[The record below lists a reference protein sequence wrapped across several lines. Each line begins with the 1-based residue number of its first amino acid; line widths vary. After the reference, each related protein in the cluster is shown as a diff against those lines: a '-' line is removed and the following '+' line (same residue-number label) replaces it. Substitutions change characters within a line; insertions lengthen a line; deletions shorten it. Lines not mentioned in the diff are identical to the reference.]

1 MNNSPSAYR
10 LAPWRKQMQKIFTI
24 VLVILVIALVVL
36 FYLNISERMT
46 DAKLRI
52 QVLQEERSDYSR
64 KIADLT
70 TDEGRLTSYK
80 KMQERAEKAGFVEID
95 FNDDTEYEY
104 VIIDGYTGTGINSNS
119 EKQEEASPVVSLI
132 KPEYTE
138 SFQEWLAKQ
147 ISTGI
152 ASYEMDN

>member
-1 MNNSPSAYR
+1 MNSQSAYR

-24 VLVILVIALVVL
+24 VLVILIIALVVL

-64 KIADLT
+64 KVADLT
-70 TDEGRLTSYK
+70 TDEGRMTSYK
-80 KMQERAEKAGFVEID
+80 TMQERAEKAGFVEID
-95 FNDDTEYEY
+95 FNDETEYEY
-104 VIIDGYTGTGINSNS
+104 VIIDGYTGTGINSKS
-119 EKQEEASPVVSLI
+119 EKQAETAPVVSLI

-147 ISTGI
+147 IASGI
-152 ASYEMDN
+152 ESYEIDN